1 MAVHP
6 RTILIAFLGLCLCGV
21 AGGQAIEGDARS
33 GALAGASTALIDDSF
48 TESNF
53 VVAGGAR
60 RPHLTLFAGQ
70 SYGLSEL
77 RIGRIQ
83 YVQPLPGVAIVIEG
97 VTFGYDMYR
106 ESSFV
111 IGVAR
116 EFRALGPRSLYL
128 GAAAR
133 YLRVAAHGYG
143 ADAATGLSVGMLVS
157 LTPELHLGFH
167 AANMNSPSG
176 SAGQTL
182 AHALSVGFQY
192 QPDDRA
198 RLVVDATKDV
208 RFPVSIRA
216 GVELRLAE
224 PFFIRAGFAT
234 KPSRIAGGF
243 GVRLGS
249 TSADIA
255 LQRHNPL
262 GWSQAASLSI
272 GW

>member
-1 MAVHP
+1 MAVYP
-6 RTILIAFLGLCLCGV
+6 RAILIAFLGFCLRGV
-21 AGGQAIEGDARS
+21 AGGQAIDGDARS

-53 VVAGGAR
+53 VATGGAR
-60 RPHLTLFAGQ
+60 RPYMTLFAGQ
-70 SYGLSEL
+70 SYGLAEL

-83 YVQPLPGVAIVIEG
+83 YVQPLPGVAFVIEG
-97 VTFGYDMYR
+97 AAFGYDMYH
-106 ESSFV
+106 ESSFA
-111 IGVAR
+111 IGAAR
-116 EFRALGPRSLYL
+116 AFRARGPRSLYL
-128 GAAAR
+128 GVAAR

-143 ADAATGLSVGMLVS
+143 ADAAIGLSVGGLVS
-157 LTPELHLGFH
+157 LTPELHLGFQ

-192 QPDDRA
+192 RPDDRA
-198 RLVVDATKDV
+198 RLVVDATKDI
-208 RFPVSIRA
+208 RFPVSVRA
-216 GVELRLAE
+216 GVELQLAE

-272 GW
+272 AW